1 MAAGKEQGPL
11 PQWTQTPVVLM
22 VIQGQSLQVPEPDT
36 LISSSSIMR
45 FRPDLPR
52 RERPVHL
59 LDLVGRE
66 GVHDKDGV
74 DKLVLWVRVL
84 EV

>member
-1 MAAGKEQGPL
+1 MG
-11 PQWTQTPVVLM
+11 
-22 VIQGQSLQVPEPDT
+22 IQGQSLQVPEPDT

-45 FRPDLPR
+45 SRPDLPR
-52 RERPVHL
+52 RERPVHP

-66 GVHDKDGV
+66 GMQDEDGV